1 VKLWLRVWC
10 LVFFDSRCS
19 SYGPVSASVT
29 SRCSI
34 ETVKRMG
41 LVLAWKLL
49 ATRPTLYYKEIHVPS
64 KRALHLVLCSRLR
77 TYRRDRHALSTARFC
92 RTGQL
97 ATADTCLCQSER
109 VGKKHGRLQCK
120 FGQQVDCQIIKTII
134 TCKRF
139 CIQIRHF

>member
-1 VKLWLRVWC
+1 MGKS
-10 LVFFDSRCS
+10 LVSCFLDSRCS
-19 SYGPVSASVT
+19 SYGPVSAYVT

-49 ATRPTLYYKEIHVPS
+49 STRPTLYYKEIHVGLPS
-64 KRALHLVLCSRLR
+64 KRALHLALCSRLR

-97 ATADTCLCQSER
+97 ATAHTCLRQSER
-109 VGKKHGRLQCK
+109 VGQKNGPLQCK
-120 FGQQVDCQIIKTII
+120 FRQQVDCQIIKTII
-134 TCKRF
+134 TCERF
-139 CIQIRHF
+139 CRHF